1 MILHSRTKRVIVIGG
16 VTALVLIVAGLLLM
30 KNRPEAAYD
39 RSFDTSVAEPA
50 FSDHGPLVLYD
61 EGHRNTHTANAG
73 YKPLAD
79 LIQNDGFRLQVHR
92 ETFTPQTFNGVSVL
106 LVVLPTGANDAG
118 DQPAF
123 TDAEIAAIV
132 DWIRSGGSML
142 LVSDHWPYGSASA
155 TLARALG
162 VDMGTGLVEDPEH
175 HHATR
180 GASHLEFTSE
190 NGLLVDHPL
199 LHGRTSGDQVT
210 RVLTFT
216 GTSMLGPSGAV
227 PLFSLS
233 PTAIEYPSGEARVEK
248 KGGDTRV
255 SMNYGEPVP
264 ATGRA
269 QALVME
275 LDNGRVVILGEAGML
290 RAQGKKD
297 DSRVGMNVP
306 GYDNRRLALNIMH
319 WLSRVI

>member
-1 MILHSRTKRVIVIGG
+1 MMVHARTKWVIAIGA
-16 VTALVLIVAGLLLM
+16 VTALALVIGVLVLL
-30 KNRPEAAYD
+30 KNRPERPYD
-39 RSFDTSVAEPA
+39 PSFDTSVAEPA
-50 FSDHGPLVLYD
+50 FSDHGPLVLFD
-61 EGHRNTHTANAG
+61 EGHWNTHTADAG

-79 LIQNDGFRLQVHR
+79 LIRNDGYRLQVHR
-92 ETFTPQTFNGVSVL
+92 EPFTPQTFNGVSVL
-106 LVVLPTGANDAG
+106 LVVLPRGANEAG

-123 TDAEIAAIV
+123 TDAEIAAVV

-142 LVSDHWPYGSASA
+142 LISDHWPYGSAVGA
-155 TLARALG
+155 LARALG
-162 VDMGTGLVEDPEH
+162 VEMGTGLVEDPEH
-175 HHATR
+175 HHPTR

-199 LHGRTSGDQVT
+199 LHGRTSAEQVT

-216 GTSMLGPSGAV
+216 GTSMLGPSSAV

-233 PTAIEYPSGEARVEK
+233 PTAIEYPSTEPRIEK
-248 KGGDTRV
+248 DGDDVRV
-255 SMNYGEPVP
+255 SMNYGEAVP

-290 RAQGKKD
+290 RAQGTTED
-297 DSRVGMNVP
+297 TRVGMNVS

-319 WLSRVI
+319 WLSRLI

>member
-1 MILHSRTKRVIVIGG
+1 MVHARTKWVMAIGA
-16 VTALVLIVAGLLLM
+16 VTALALIAGVLVLLRS
-30 KNRPEAAYD
+30 RPERPYD
-39 RSFDTSVAEPA
+39 PSFDTSVAEPA
-50 FSDHGPLVLYD
+50 FSEHGPLVLFD
-61 EGHRNTHTANAG
+61 EGHRNTHTADAG

-79 LIQNDGFRLQVHR
+79 LIRNDGYRLQVHP
-92 ETFTPQTFNGVSVL
+92 EAFTPQTFNGVSVV
-106 LVVLPTGANDAG
+106 LVVLPMGANEAG

-132 DWIRSGGSML
+132 DWVRSGGSL
-142 LVSDHWPYGSASA
+142 LLISDHWPFGAA
-155 TLARALG
+155 TVTLARALG
-162 VDMGTGLVEDPEH
+162 VDMGSGLVEDPEH
-175 HHATR
+175 HHPTR

-199 LHGRTSGDQVT
+199 LHGRTSAEQVT

-216 GTSMLGPSGAV
+216 GTSMLGPSDAV
-227 PLFSLS
+227 PLLSLS

-269 QALVME
+269 QALAME

-290 RAQGKKD
+290 RAQGNND
-297 DSRVGMNVP
+297 ETRVGMNVP
-306 GYDNRRLALNIMH
+306 GYDNRKLALNIMH
-319 WLSRVI
+319 WLSRMI